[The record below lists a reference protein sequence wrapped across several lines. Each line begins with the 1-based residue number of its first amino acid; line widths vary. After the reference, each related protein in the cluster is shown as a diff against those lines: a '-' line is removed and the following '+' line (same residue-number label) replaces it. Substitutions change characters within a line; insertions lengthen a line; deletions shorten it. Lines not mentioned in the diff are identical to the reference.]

1 MEFIKL
7 YRIRFFFFFSISA
20 FTCLKEIEEKR
31 IKKRK
36 YLKSLQI
43 IKRTTE
49 CIPTRTSDK

>member
-7 YRIRFFFFFSISA
+7 YRIRFFFFFAISA
-20 FTCLKEIEEKR
+20 FKCLKEIEEKR